1 MPERSY
7 RIILALGA
15 TVVLLAASASRVDAQ
30 FAWDVPPL
38 ISHMAPAGVSL
49 FLVDP
54 AGADLGGLLT
64 FRHEAGPVGLGYRFA
79 IAEENV
85 TDDVAVSGGV
95 DVSGFL
101 AQGMDGSDVDVLWW
115 SGLGAG
121 VGEELL
127 VSIPLGILFS
137 WSGGGGDAVVVPY
150 GGAHAAL
157 DFISGP
163 GDDVDLSAA
172 VDLGVD
178 VILSSG
184 WAVRFGGSFGD
195 REAIAIGVKIG
206 G

>member
-1 MPERSY
+1 MRAPSY
-7 RIILALGA
+7 RILIALGSA
-15 TVVLLAASASRVDAQ
+15 VTLFALAPGRAHAQ
-30 FAWDVPPL
+30 LAWDAPPL

-54 AGADLGGLLT
+54 AGGDLGGLLT
-64 FRHEAGPVGLGYRFA
+64 FRHEAGPVGLGYRVA
-79 IAEENV
+79 VAEENV
-85 TDDVAVSGGV
+85 TNDVAVSGGV

-101 AQGMDGSDVDVLWW
+101 AQGLEGSEVDVLWW

-137 WSGGGGDAVVVPY
+137 WSGGEGDAVLVPY
-150 GGAHAAL
+150 GGAHAVL

-163 GDDVDLSAA
+163 GDDIDLSAA

-178 VILSSG
+178 VILPSG
-184 WAVRFGGSFGD
+184 WVVRFGGSFGD
-195 REAIAIGVKIG
+195 REAIAIGVKVG